1 MLLQG
6 FVVGQLGVGY
16 AIINNYYNGN
26 LLYVEF
32 IRNLDLTI
40 AGCKEILC
48 YVLMSFFGLPTKY
61 KTISTTL
68 MSDDF
73 FCQLSSR
80 CTTIHYII

>member
-6 FVVGQLGVGY
+6 FVVGQLGVGH

-40 AGCKEILC
+40 AGCKEMLC
-48 YVLMSFFGLPTKY
+48 YVLMSLVCQQ
-61 KTISTTL
+61 STRP
-68 MSDDF
+68 F
-73 FCQLSSR
+73 QLL
-80 CTTIHYII
+80 